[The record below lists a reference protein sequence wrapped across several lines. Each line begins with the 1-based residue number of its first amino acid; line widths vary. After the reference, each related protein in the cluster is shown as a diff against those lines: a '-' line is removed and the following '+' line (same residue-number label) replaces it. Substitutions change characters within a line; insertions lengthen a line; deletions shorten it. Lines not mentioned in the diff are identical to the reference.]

1 MKSNIKLALDKW
13 ILGAGPF
20 SFHPMDMNRFY
31 KLVHE
36 CIKEDYILTQEDIT
50 DAMIEHLNLIDSEI
64 QKEAI
69 KFEEKAEAVSG
80 FVGFMKNEK
89 DIDINSML

>member
-31 KLVHE
+31 NIIHE
-36 CIKEDYILTQEDIT
+36 CIKEDYILTHEDIA
-50 DAMIEHLNLIDSEI
+50 DAMKEHLKFIDSEI
-64 QKEAI
+64 QKESI

-80 FVGFMKNEK
+80 FVDFLKNEK